1 MAAMPIEDAGPVGK
15 LPVGLTPGRGP
26 APAAAADAVLPDW
39 LPALL
44 QLASPAL
51 PIGSFSYS
59 QGLEAAAWAG
69 LVRDEAE
76 ALAWIGSHWRSAFAP
91 RELPVVEAACR
102 RLAEG
107 ALAAGIVTA
116 GIETVEARAL
126 LAALADLDEDF
137 VASRDSAE
145 ARAETRQTGAAL
157 LRWLGGLHPDSAP
170 WRLGQAL
177 AARGQP
183 PCAPLA
189 FALGAHAQGLPPA
202 AARLGWAFAWLENQV
217 MAAVKIVPLGQ
228 SAGQRLLVALRPLLA
243 HASEDNPWSF
253 APLASVLAMRHERQ
267 YTRLFRS

>member
-1 MAAMPIEDAGPVGK
+1 MAAMPIELASP
-15 LPVGLTPGRGP
+15 GP
-26 APAAAADAVLPDW
+26 ASDGGTALPRAAASGLPDW

-69 LVRDEAE
+69 VVRDEAG
-76 ALAWIGSHWRSAFAP
+76 ALAWIGSHWHSAFAA
-91 RELPVVEAACR
+91 RELPVVEDACR
-102 RLAEG
+102 RLAEAAHADPDETAAAASLLE
-107 ALAAGIVTA
+107 ALA
-116 GIETVEARAL
+116 E
-126 LAALADLDEDF
+126 LDEAF

-202 AARLGWAFAWLENQV
+202 AARLGWGFAWLENQV

-243 HASEDNPWSF
+243 EASEEEPWSF

>member
-1 MAAMPIEDAGPVGK
+1 MAAMPIEPASVGPAADDGAT
-15 LPVGLTPGRGP
+15 LTP
-26 APAAAADAVLPDW
+26 AAVSSLPDW

-69 LVRDEAE
+69 VVHDEAG
-76 ALAWIGSHWRSAFAP
+76 ALAWIGSHWRSAFAS

-102 RLAEG
+102 RLAEAAHADPDG
-107 ALAAGIVTA
+107 TTVAASLLEALT
-116 GIETVEARAL
+116 E
-126 LAALADLDEDF
+126 LDEAF

-157 LRWLGGLHPDSAP
+157 LRWLGGLHPDSRV

-189 FALGAHAQGLPPA
+189 FALGAHAQGLPPV

-228 SAGQRLLVALRPLLA
+228 SAGQRLLLALRPLLA
-243 HASEDNPWSF
+243 EAPEADPWSF

>member
-1 MAAMPIEDAGPVGK
+1 MVAMPTEPVADGC
-15 LPVGLTPGRGP
+15 TP
-26 APAAAADAVLPDW
+26 APTDACGLPDW

-69 LVRDEAE
+69 LVRDEAD
-76 ALAWIGSHWRSAFAP
+76 ALAWITSHWRSAFAP
-91 RELPVVEAACR
+91 RELPVVEEACAQ
-102 RLAEG
+102 L
-107 ALAAGIVTA
+107 
-116 GIETVEARAL
+116 ARAVPDGEPDAPVREAL
-126 LAALADLDEDF
+126 LEALVVLDEGF

-157 LRWLGGLHPDSAP
+157 LRWLGGLHAGSLP
-170 WRLGQAL
+170 WRLGQAI
-177 AARGQP
+177 AARGP
-183 PCAPLA
+183 APCAPLA
-189 FALGAHAQGLPPA
+189 FALCARAQGLPPA

-243 HASEDNPWSF
+243 EAPVREPWSF